1 MKNLNLNTTP
11 EKQITEELYFKI
23 WESHAGVSIRKLKWD
38 EIFDTEEELIKALFH
53 EKVLTDE
60 DKVPMHKW
68 CRGYE
73 FIKSFRKYYK
83 KNGFLTPNQ
92 MTQLKRLAPEI
103 AYCVYCEK

>member
-1 MKNLNLNTTP
+1 M
-11 EKQITEELYFKI
+11 KQITEELYFKI
-23 WESHAGVSIRKLKWD
+23 WKSHTGGFGERAKWN

-60 DKVPMHKW
+60 DKVPMYKW

-73 FIKSFRKYYK
+73 FIKGLRKYYN
-83 KNGFLTPNQ
+83 KNMSLTPKQ

-103 AYCVYCEK
+103 AYQIYCTR